1 MPKEL
6 MRYTI
11 IDRSGG
17 ASFIAAASA
26 ITAMMAACSQNPQSL
41 NDFLDTLE
49 PLYGSLREYVLNG
62 LAVFDEANVPGNYA
76 SIHTALR
83 EFDVLEQPVFRIV
96 DETTRETSLQPYL
109 AGAVVFNLR
118 AKRII
123 QLANT
128 FQELKRS
135 GRGRV
140 VDDGR
145 VTNRIFTYRLPA
157 EWSLVP

>member
-1 MPKEL
+1 MANEL
-6 MRYTI
+6 IRYTI

-17 ASFIAAASA
+17 ASFIASASA
-26 ITAMMAACSQNPQSL
+26 LTAMMAACSQSPLTINQ
-41 NDFLDTLE
+41 FLDALE
-49 PLYGSLREYVLNG
+49 PLYTPLRDHILNG
-62 LAVFDEANVPGNYA
+62 LAVFDEANVPGRYS

-83 EFDVLEQPVFRIV
+83 EFEVLEQPVFRVV
-96 DETTRETSLQPYL
+96 DEVTREASLQPYQ
-109 AGAVVFNLR
+109 AGAVIFNLR
-118 AKRII
+118 AKRIV

-140 VDDGR
+140 FDDGR
-145 VTNRIFTYRLPA
+145 VTNRVFTYRLPA